1 MGEEYYAVI
10 KLVSG
15 EEIFSLVIV
24 EEDQD
29 DPVLLLHHP
38 IKMHIIQTPKGGFI
52 KVNPWMELSNDDM
65 YVLKLD
71 KIITITESHD
81 RKLIDVY
88 KRYVDDEESE
98 DNKIGVDIYK
108 SSGKVNISDQ
118 MGYIT
123 SVEEARES
131 LEKLYNS
138 NKES

>member
-52 KVNPWMELSNDDM
+52 KVNPWMELSDEDM

-71 KIITITESHD
+71 KVITITESHD

-88 KRYVDDEESE
+88 KRYVNDEESE
-98 DNKIGVDIYK
+98 DNSIGIDIYK

-123 SVEEARES
+123 SVKEARES

>member
-52 KVNPWMELSNDDM
+52 KVNPWMELSDDDM

-98 DNKIGVDIYK
+98 DNKIGIDIYK

>member
-98 DNKIGVDIYK
+98 DNKIGIDIYK

-118 MGYIT
+118 MGYIS

>member
-52 KVNPWMELSNDDM
+52 KVNPWMELSDDDI

-98 DNKIGVDIYK
+98 DNKIGIDIYK

>member
-52 KVNPWMELSNDDM
+52 KVNPWMELSDDDM

>member
-52 KVNPWMELSNDDM
+52 KVNPWMELSDDDI

-98 DNKIGVDIYK
+98 DNKIGIDIYK

-123 SVEEARES
+123 SVDEARES

>member
-1 MGEEYYAVI
+1 MGEEYYAI
-10 KLVSG
+10 LKLVSG

-24 EEDQD
+24 EENED
-29 DPVLLLHHP
+29 DPILLLHHP

-71 KIITITESHD
+71 KVITITESHD

-88 KRYVDDEESE
+88 KRYVNDEESE
-98 DNKIGVDIYK
+98 DNSIGIDIYK

-118 MGYIT
+118 MGYIS
-123 SVEEARES
+123 SVEEARHS

>member
-65 YVLKLD
+65 YILKLD

-98 DNKIGVDIYK
+98 DNKIGIDIYK

-118 MGYIT
+118 MGYIS

>member
-52 KVNPWMELSNDDM
+52 KVNPWMELSDDDM

-88 KRYVDDEESE
+88 KRYVDDEEADS
-98 DNKIGVDIYK
+98 KMGIDIYK